1 LTKVTKAK
9 QDFIERK
16 ENQQN
21 SKIQQNSPTEDNEW
35 WKTSKL
41 DSPRTRSLKMKA
53 KRTLDSSLFLPP
65 TITIPKEGQ
74 LTVINGNRKALLV
87 GKNYENGA
95 RTGAMRD
102 VQNLR
107 NFLWRFGFHNATV
120 MTEDQQDPKMRPTS
134 ENILQG
140 FIWLLEGAQ
149 EGDSLFFHYCA
160 HGSPTKNIDG
170 DESDGFDEVIVYED
184 KIINEELFSKLVKS
198 VPAYCRLTIVLDTC
212 YLGTGVELPYFFK
225 RNDWKYSEKDELVG
239 DVLLFSVSE
248 ERKGQTSRGGAM
260 TSAFVESINRNSE
273 ETYNH
278 AIATMEN
285 QLQKLNQ
292 LPLLSC
298 SRPIDVNQPFSI

>member
-1 LTKVTKAK
+1 MIFKKKNKEIQKLRDELTKVTKAK

-21 SKIQQNSPTEDNEW
+21 SKIQQNSPVNKNENNER
-35 WKTSKL
+35 WKASKL

-65 TITIPKEGQ
+65 TIIIPKEGQ
-74 LTVINGNRKALLV
+74 LTAINGNRKALLV
-87 GKNYENGA
+87 GKNYENGP
-95 RTGAMRD
+95 RMTGAIRD

-184 KIINEELFSKLVKS
+184 KIVNEELFSKLVKS

-212 YLGTGVELPYFFK
+212 YLGTGVELPYFFSKEMIGNILKKMIWLEMYFFLVLVK
-225 RNDWKYSEKDELVG
+225 REKDKLV
-239 DVLLFSVSE
+239 
-248 ERKGQTSRGGAM
+248 
-260 TSAFVESINRNSE
+260 VEV
-273 ETYNH
+273 
-278 AIATMEN
+278 
-285 QLQKLNQ
+285 Q
-292 LPLLSC
+292 
-298 SRPIDVNQPFSI
+298 